1 MFQWFLWQW
10 NIFHANVK
18 EKISKGIYI
27 VTWHPHVTEVS
38 VKRLKVCLCISNYED
53 TNTHQCMYHMI
64 YKPYIN
70 NGGLSTWDVL
80 CKWTLSI
87 HIWDIVVECALRERK
102 EQKKVR

>member
-1 MFQWFLWQW
+1 MSQWFPWQW

-27 VTWHPHVTEVS
+27 HSVTRHLYVIEVS

-70 NGGLSTWDVL
+70 NGGLPGMYSTLLIDSL
-80 CKWTLSI
+80 NSKMGHRS
-87 HIWDIVVECALRERK
+87 
-102 EQKKVR
+102 